1 MRFVLPESSVS
12 SETRVYAEQKQNQLF
27 TISTDNMLFVW
38 IILGI
43 FVFLLALVIIMSIGG
58 GEDYDN

>member
-1 MRFVLPESSVS
+1 
-12 SETRVYAEQKQNQLF
+12 
-27 TISTDNMLFVW
+27 MLFVW

>member
-1 MRFVLPESSVS
+1 
-12 SETRVYAEQKQNQLF
+12 VYAEQKQNQLF